1 MSAVLAEAGGHGA
14 WLEPLFDVAF
24 TAPDGMAR
32 LRQLILTLA
41 MHGKLVPQLAS
52 EAPAS
57 TLLKQIAAEKS
68 AQAEKLH
75 VSGEISPISNSEKP
89 YTIPGSWEWVRLGE
103 ITNIIRG
110 ITFPASEK
118 TKEPA
123 PSRIACLRTAN
134 VQKEI
139 EWQDL
144 LYIDRE
150 FMSKSSQLIR
160 RDDIVMS
167 MANSRELVGK
177 VAIVK
182 DMPVDEA
189 TFGGFLGVLRTHKVM
204 PLYVLHLLNTKYA
217 RGTLVDAASQ
227 TTNIANISLGK
238 LNPFLVPLPPL
249 EEQKRIVARIDEL
262 MSRCDE
268 LESLRSAQE
277 SKRRGARAAAVRQW
291 LTGDD
296 AAAALL
302 GEHFATLVSS
312 REDVAELRKV
322 ILQLAVMGKLVAQ
335 DPADAPAS
343 ELLKQIAGEKAV
355 LVKAGKIRTQKALS
369 PIADT
374 EKSYT
379 IPRNWEWARLQE
391 VTALVTDGDHQPPP
405 KAMKGVPFLVIGN
418 LNTGVVN
425 FDGCRFVPNE
435 YFGALDWGRK
445 PSRGD
450 ILYSVTGSFGITI
463 PVDTDEAFCVQRHVA
478 IFKSAKSTPAVYL
491 AHFLRSAGAEEFAE
505 RIATGIAQKT
515 VPLSGLRGMPI
526 PLPPVEEQK
535 RIVARI
541 NTLMHLCDSL
551 EHNIDTAL
559 TKQAEL
565 LDAVMAR
572 A

>member
-1 MSAVLAEAGGHGA
+1 MNAMLAESDSHNA

-24 TAPDGMAR
+24 AAPGGAIR
-32 LRQLILTLA
+32 LRQLILVLA
-41 MHGKLVPQLAS
+41 MQGKLVPQRAS
-52 EAPAS
+52 EATAS
-57 TLLKQIAAEKS
+57 ELLKQVAEERSALVKAGKIRAPKEANPIAD
-68 AQAEKLH
+68 
-75 VSGEISPISNSEKP
+75 SEKP
-89 YTIPGSWEWVRLGE
+89 YAISKGWEWARLSEFVEYNGRGNIDPDKIEKQAWVLDLEDIEKGTSKLLYRATYAERSSKSTKSVFKAGDVLYGKLRPYLDKVIVADSDGVCTTEIVPIVPSKAVIPEFLCWQLKRPAFLAHVNSLMYGVKMPRLG
-103 ITNIIRG
+103 T
-110 ITFPASEK
+110 
-118 TKEPA
+118 
-123 PSRIACLRTAN
+123 
-134 VQKEI
+134 
-139 EWQDL
+139 
-144 LYIDRE
+144 
-150 FMSKSSQLIR
+150 
-160 RDDIVMS
+160 DD
-167 MANSRELVGK
+167 ANSS
-177 VAIVK
+177 I
-182 DMPVDEA
+182 
-189 TFGGFLGVLRTHKVM
+189 H
-204 PLYVLHLLNTKYA
+204 
-217 RGTLVDAASQ
+217 
-227 TTNIANISLGK
+227 
-238 LNPFLVPLPPL
+238 PLPPL
-249 EEQKRIVARIDEL
+249 EEQRRIVARIGEL

-277 SKRRGARAAAVRQW
+277 SKRREARAAALRQW
-291 LTGDD
+291 LAGD
-296 AAAALL
+296 AAAAVLM
-302 GEHFATLVSS
+302 GEHFATLVST

-322 ILQLAVMGKLVAQ
+322 ILQLAVMGKLAVQ
-335 DPADAPAS
+335 NPADTPAS
-343 ELLKQIAGEKAV
+343 EMLKQIAAEKTA
-355 LVKAGKIRTQKALS
+355 LVKVGKIRDQKALS
-369 PIADT
+369 PIAHS
-374 EKSYT
+374 EMSHT
-379 IPRNWEWARLQE
+379 IPRNWEWARLQD

-491 AHFLRSAGAEEFAE
+491 AHFLRSAGAEDFAE

-541 NTLMHLCDSL
+541 DTLMHLCDTL
-551 EHNIDTAL
+551 EQGMDTAKA
-559 TKQAEL
+559 KQVEF

>member
-1 MSAVLAEAGGHGA
+1 MSAVLAEADGHGA

-41 MHGKLVPQLAS
+41 MQGKLVPQVAS

-68 AQAEKLH
+68 APAGKRH
-75 VSGEISPISNSEKP
+75 AVSESSPISGSEKP
-89 YTIPGSWEWVRLGE
+89 YTIPGNWEWVRLGE
-103 ITNIIRG
+103 ITDIIRG

-123 PSRIACLRTAN
+123 PGRIACLRTAN

-182 DMPVDEA
+182 DMPVEEA

-204 PLYVLHLLNTKYA
+204 PLFVLHLLNTKYA

-262 MSRCDE
+262 MSCCDV

-291 LTGDD
+291 LAGDD
-296 AAAALL
+296 VAAALL
-302 GEHFATLVSS
+302 GEHFATLINT
-312 REDVAELRKV
+312 REDVAELRKAV
-322 ILQLAVMGKLVAQ
+322 LQLAMTGKLVAHARPIPNEPLKELASKIGSGSTPSGGKEAYQ
-335 DPADAPAS
+335 KSGIPLIRSMNVHFDGFKYDGLAFINDAQAAKLNNVIVQAGDVLLNITGAS
-343 ELLKQIAGEKAV
+343 IGRVTIAPDEMSGARV
-355 LVKAGKIRTQKALS
+355 NQHVCIIRS
-369 PIADT
+369 T
-374 EKSYT
+374 EKLD
-379 IPRNWEWARLQE
+379 ARYLLACLASPFTQE
-391 VTALVTDGDHQPPP
+391 LIFDVQVGATREALT
-405 KAMKGVPFLVIGN
+405 
-418 LNTGVVN
+418 
-425 FDGCRFVPNE
+425 
-435 YFGALDWGRK
+435 
-445 PSRGD
+445 
-450 ILYSVTGSFGITI
+450 
-463 PVDTDEAFCVQRHVA
+463 
-478 IFKSAKSTPAVYL
+478 KSMIEK
-491 AHFLRSAGAEEFAE
+491 F
-505 RIATGIAQKT
+505 Q
-515 VPLSGLRGMPI
+515 I
-526 PLPPVEEQK
+526 PLPPLPEQK
-535 RIVARI
+535 RIIARMDE
-541 NTLMHLCDSL
+541 LMRLCDTLESL
-551 EHNIDTAL
+551 AKEAEG
-559 TKQAEL
+559 KQVEL

-572 A
+572 AH